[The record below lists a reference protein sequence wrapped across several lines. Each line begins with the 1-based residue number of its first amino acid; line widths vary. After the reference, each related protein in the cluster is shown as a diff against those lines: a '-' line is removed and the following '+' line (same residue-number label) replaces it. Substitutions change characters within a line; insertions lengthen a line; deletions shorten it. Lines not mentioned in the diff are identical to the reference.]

1 MNHNS
6 LAFETQSP
14 SKLFLHCALP
24 AMCSM
29 VFGALYTIA
38 DGIFVGRYVGE
49 NALAAVNLAMPLVNI
64 SFAIADMIAVGSS
77 VQIAMFLGE
86 RNKEA
91 ANRIFSF
98 SIKIIFAVSILTG
111 LFFLFFTKPVFM
123 LMGANG
129 QALQYAF
136 VYMGVYALFS
146 PVTMVYY
153 AADNYLRI
161 CNRQKYSMIL
171 NISTALLNIVL
182 DFLLIVVFESGVLG
196 AALASCISM
205 AIGSFFSLLPF
216 FRKKLELR
224 FIKGKFPAKQFV
236 SLLANGSSE
245 FFSNISSSVM
255 AFILNIVLM
264 RLGGTTAVAAMSIVL
279 YVDSLMVMMIFG
291 MCDSMQPPISYC
303 HAAGLKKRVLSLE
316 KRVLLSA
323 ALLSLGAF
331 FFLRYGGNRI
341 IPFFVT
347 PEDTALLEL
356 SAHAMEL
363 YAFSYLVNW
372 IYRCLSSYLTAMGQ
386 AGKSFAV
393 SICGTLFF
401 PLICL
406 AALVPLWG
414 FDGVCFMPLF
424 AGLFSGVLAI
434 LLSVWSKDLY
444 KHRSLQ

>member
-1 MNHNS
+1 MNPNS
-6 LAFETQSP
+6 LAFETQPP
-14 SKLFLHCALP
+14 SKLFLCCALP

-77 VQIAMFLGE
+77 VQIAMFLGQ
-86 RNKEA
+86 RDKEA

-98 SIKIIFAVSILTG
+98 SIKIIFAVSILIG

-182 DFLLIVVFESGVLG
+182 DFLLIIVFEGGVLG

-224 FIKGKFPAKQFV
+224 FTKGKIPAKQFV

-245 FFSNISSSVM
+245 FFSNISGSVM
-255 AFILNIVLM
+255 AFILNVVLM

-303 HAAGLKKRVLSLE
+303 HAAGLKQRVLSLE

-331 FFLRYGGNRI
+331 FFLWYGGSRI
-341 IPFFVT
+341 VPFFVT

-356 SAHAMEL
+356 SVHAMEL

-386 AGKSFAV
+386 AGKSFAA
-393 SICGTLFF
+393 SICGTLVF
-401 PLICL
+401 PLVCL

-424 AGLFSGVLAI
+424 AGFFSGALAI
-434 LLSVWSKDLY
+434 LLSVWRKDWY
-444 KHRSLQ
+444 KHRSLK